1 MKTQLHINLHRQK
14 AGLPNIVSITQSGKV
29 VGYCSSATLLDVTV
43 WQDDKKAAFSRTPG
57 NKRTVHIAVKGTLID
72 VVGFESFKGRKV
84 YISPEDDVWNGGVDV
99 PTNRRSH
106 YSPLRQEA
114 GFMVD
119 GQVWNGGK
127 ACTVTDNGMYVS

>member
-14 AGLPNIVSITQSGKV
+14 AGLPNIVAITQSGKV

-72 VVGFESFKGRKV
+72 VADFESFKGRRV
-84 YISPEDDVWNGGVDV
+84 SIDWQTDRPLF
-99 PTNRRSH
+99 PTRRSH
-106 YSPLRQEA
+106 YSPLRQES

-119 GQVWNGGK
+119 GQVWSGGK
-127 ACTVTDNGMYVS
+127 ACTVTDKGMWVS